1 MLRVGPQ
8 LARVLRILRVS
19 RLFRLLGK
27 AKDLQALIQTITF
40 SMPSLMNVFAL
51 LMLVFFI
58 FSVLG
63 VFLFSGVKSGEN
75 IDEYMNFWNFGM
87 AMIINLRC
95 STGEDWNRVVY
106 DLNKTEDCIP
116 GETCGSSFAI
126 IYFIMLIMV
135 VSYVML
141 NLFILVIL
149 Q

>member
-1 MLRVGPQ
+1 M
-8 LARVLRILRVS
+8 LRILRVS
-19 RLFRLLGK
+19 RLFRLVGK
-27 AKDLQALIQTITF
+27 AKGLQTLIQTITF
-40 SMPSLMNVFAL
+40 SLPSLLNVLAL

-63 VFLFSGVKSGEN
+63 VFLFGKVREGEN

-106 DLNKTEDCIP
+106 DLNKTEDCIK
-116 GETCGSSFAI
+116 GSTCGSAFAS

-149 Q
+149 